1 MNVVEILRSLRRR
14 WYIVVPGLLAAV
26 ALSFGAWTVVQPTY
40 ERSASQMLL
49 PGTDSVPEGGNP
61 YIYIG
66 GLTQAAD
73 VVVRALGS
81 NNVMEA
87 IAEEYPGA
95 EVQVSRDPSSSGPM
109 ILITVTAPTDDGASA
124 VLDALVAQ
132 TAVVMEEL
140 QDQEDIA
147 QNNRISVIPVTV
159 DEQSVP
165 QQRNRVTAAA
175 AAGLGTVVLALLLTV
190 LVDGLIISRART
202 RRRQAGPR
210 PDDAQRRSAQ
220 LEPDVEVE
228 PEPDTGTTPT
238 VPSAQVSARDA
249 VAAAAGE
256 DAAGDES
263 ESEPDADTGPRRPPA
278 NRRVTDGAT
287 R

>member
-1 MNVVEILRSLRRR
+1 MNVAEILRSLRRR
-14 WYIVVPGLLAAV
+14 WYIVVPGILAAI
-26 ALSFGAWTVVQPTY
+26 ALAVGAWTVVQPSY

-81 NNVMEA
+81 NNVMES

-95 EVQVSRDPSSSGPM
+95 QVQVSRDPSSSGPM
-109 ILITVTAPTDDGASA
+109 ILITVTAPTDEGASA

-140 QDQEDIA
+140 QDLEEIP

-175 AAGLGTVVLALLLTV
+175 AAGMGGVVLVLLLTV

-202 RRRQAGPR
+202 RRRQVGSPS
-210 PDDAQRRSAQ
+210 DDVERRSVQ
-220 LEPDVEVE
+220 LEPDVDVE
-228 PEPDTGTTPT
+228 PDVGTGTTPA
-238 VPSAQVSARDA
+238 VHSAQVSARDA
-249 VAAAAGE
+249 VAAASAGE
-256 DAAGDES
+256 AAAGG
-263 ESEPDADTGPRRPPA
+263 EPAPEANAGNRRTPT